1 MKRLFQRQGRGR
13 GHQRRE
19 LECLYCGKMELVEGR
34 DEASYTLQGCR
45 ACRARGAPE
54 QQGPELAAV
63 FRQMVVRHQ
72 LRHVTGPDRP
82 CAWPEL
88 VRRFER
94 LALGSVAAQPRPVAH
109 PCEACYWRA
118 EESDGTIRC
127 ALELDRAECGAVALV
142 GERPAVTEA
151 EEAFHALPVAPSS
164 RPRRRRRAAP
174 DQVRLG
180 ELGKDLLG
188 NLPPDEAR
196 EFLAYVASHS
206 RRDEMGEHY
215 WCDCCAEHEDAEP
228 DDAWYPGA
236 AGEHV
241 YVYTDLGHQVLCTAC
256 FSNQASVRC
265 GRCGLFFDRYNEGET
280 LVSDAL
286 GYASLFCLACAYPL
300 LYGLDDFSAES
311 REEVAEEIK
320 QHGWRLLDDLADE
333 SEDD

>member
-19 LECLYCGKMELVEGR
+19 LECLYCGKLELVDLREEG
-34 DEASYTLQGCR
+34 AYTLAGCSGCR
-45 ACRARGAPE
+45 SGEERDLSGE
-54 QQGPELAAV
+54 GLAAV
-63 FRQMVVRHQ
+63 FRQMLVRHQ

-94 LALGSVAAQPRPVAH
+94 LAAAAADLRPQPAPH
-109 PCEACYWRA
+109 PCAECYWRA
-118 EESDGTIRC
+118 DDADDAHC
-127 ALELDRAECGAVALV
+127 ALELERTQCGGVALT
-142 GERPAVTEA
+142 GARPAVDEA
-151 EEAFHALPVAPSS
+151 HQAFRALPAPPSP

-180 ELGKDLLG
+180 ELARDLLA

-196 EFLAYVASHS
+196 EFVAYVASHG
-206 RRDEMGEHY
+206 RHHDGGEQY

-228 DDAWYPGA
+228 DNGWHAGGP
-236 AGEHV
+236 GEHV
-241 YVYTDLGHQVLCTAC
+241 YVYTDLGYQVLCGAC

-280 LVSDAL
+280 LVVDGL
-286 GYASLFCLACAYPL
+286 GYASLFCFACAYPL
-300 LYGLDDFSAES
+300 LYGLDDFSTEA
-311 REEVAEEIK
+311 REEVKTELSR
-320 QHGWRLLDDLADE
+320 HGWRLLEDVPE
-333 SEDD
+333 EDDE